1 MTTAQESGKSRQ
13 SPAKRSGGRKCRKG
27 NGTQGTGRASPAELT
42 RLIGDPLS
50 GPDRQMEKGSSFGGL
65 LNRLWPRNVA
75 RPTDLVGPMHGK
87 PEHRRLEGP
96 GRDVTLTERHAVEG

>member
-1 MTTAQESGKSRQ
+1 MTEAYGIRKARQ
-13 SPAKRSGGRKCRKG
+13 SGRTRPGGSERRE
-27 NGTQGTGRASPAELT
+27 GTGAGGTGRASPAELT

-96 GRDVTLTERHAVEG
+96 GRHVTLTERHAVEG